1 MFDQLLR
8 VGWAAAAGL
17 PLALAGCSGGSS
29 SAPAPEPPPPTAA
42 SCDPSDASTI
52 DECGSV
58 FVAFTDAEGDFL
70 SYEVSVLAL
79 ELRKANGAVVQTLP
93 ESTEIDFAQYTEL
106 SEFVSAA
113 AIPPGVYVEGTIT
126 LDYGNAEIFVEA
138 AGEAV
143 PASVVDAAGDPLGVV
158 EFSIQLAERDRLTIT
173 RGRPSLLTVDFD
185 LAASHR
191 VDTSVQPALA
201 VAEPFLVAE
210 VNPVDEKDIRVRGA
224 LLDVDVADSSY
235 TVQVRPWHRRDGDF
249 GEVTV
254 NTTDNT
260 AYEIDMVEYAGD
272 EGLDALARTDA
283 GTPVVAL
290 GTLDLNAR
298 EFTADAVFGGTS
310 VISDGIDAIHGNIV
324 ARTGDELSVKGVT
337 IVRDDG
343 STRFRGEV
351 TVVVGPNTR
360 ITKIGGS
367 DGPLTADAL
376 SVGQRIVVFGEL
388 DPTTDERILDAT
400 EGHVRMLITR
410 LTGEI
415 VSASV
420 GQINVNLRGI
430 DRRGIDMFDFSG
442 TGMQPDLDADPQ
454 DYEVA
459 TGNLDTDG
467 LPVDSAVRVFGFVN
481 AFGVAPP
488 DFSGRTIV
496 DYQELRSA
504 LGIGWTSEGTA
515 MPFQMAGPEGLV
527 IDLSNPD
534 VGERHAI
541 LVGGRKI
548 DLFDL
553 PQSPSIVPAAGRTLF
568 SLVEPGHVELFR
580 DFDEFVEALN
590 ARLAAGD
597 LARSMAAYGAYD
609 VGLNTLTANKIAI
622 HLLPPE

>member
-8 VGWAAAAGL
+8 VGWAAAASL
-17 PLALAGCSGGSS
+17 PLALAGCGGGSS
-29 SAPAPEPPPPTAA
+29 SSPAPEPPPPTAA
-42 SCDPSDASTI
+42 TCDPSDASTL

-58 FVAFTDAEGDFL
+58 YVAFTDAEGDFL
-70 SYEVSVLAL
+70 SYEVSVTSL

-93 ESTEIDFAQYTEL
+93 QRTEIDFAQYTEL
-106 SEFVSAA
+106 SEFISAA

-126 LDYGNAEIFVEA
+126 LDYSDAEIFVEA

-143 PASVVDAAGDPLGVV
+143 PATVVDAAGNPLTVV
-158 EFSIQLAERDRLTIT
+158 DFSIQLAERDRLTIT

-191 VDTSVQPALA
+191 VDTSVEPAVA

-210 VNPVDEKDIRVRGA
+210 VNPVEEKDIRVRGA
-224 LLDVDVADSSY
+224 LVEVDVAGDSY

-254 NTTDNT
+254 NTTEST
-260 AYEIDMVEYAGD
+260 TYEIDMTEYAGS
-272 EGLDALARTDA
+272 EGLQALSQADP

-290 GTLDLNAR
+290 GTLDLDAR
-298 EFTADAVFGGTS
+298 EFTAAAVYGGTS
-310 VISDGIDAIHGNIV
+310 VIADGIDAIHGNIV
-324 ARTGDELSVKGVT
+324 ARAGDELSVKGVT

-351 TVVVGPNTR
+351 TVIVGPNTR
-360 ITKIGGS
+360 ITKAGGS
-367 DGPLTADAL
+367 DAPLTADAL
-376 SVGQRIVVFGEL
+376 SVGQRIVVFGQL
-388 DPTTDERILDAT
+388 DPTTDERILDAS
-400 EGHVRMLITR
+400 EGHVRMLVTR

-420 GQINVNLRGI
+420 GQINMNLRGI
-430 DRRGIDMFDFSG
+430 DRRGIDMFDFAG
-442 TGMQPDLDADPQ
+442 TGMQADLDADPQ

-459 TGNLDTDG
+459 TGVLDTAG
-467 LPVDSAVRVFGFVN
+467 LPAGSAVRVFGFVSP
-481 AFGVAPP
+481 FGVAPP

-496 DYQELRSA
+496 DYRELRSA

-527 IDLSNPD
+527 IDLANPD
-534 VGERHAI
+534 VGERHAV

-580 DFDEFVEALN
+580 DFDEFVETLN
-590 ARLAAGD
+590 DRLAAGD
-597 LARSMAAYGAYD
+597 RARSMAAYGAYD
-609 VGLNTLTANKIAI
+609 LGANVLTANKIAI